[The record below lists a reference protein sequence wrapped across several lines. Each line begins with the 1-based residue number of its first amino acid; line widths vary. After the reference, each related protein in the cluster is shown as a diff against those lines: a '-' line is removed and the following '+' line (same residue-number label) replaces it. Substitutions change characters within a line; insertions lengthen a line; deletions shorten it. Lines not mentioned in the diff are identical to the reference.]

1 MGSAH
6 MPTGLQTRAPGLASG
21 RYTGGYVFSDRPMYA
36 AVDLGS
42 NSFRL
47 HIGEAVAG
55 QIHIVRTARDPIRLA
70 AGLGPDNMLSQEAMD
85 TAVRCLRDF
94 SAILRQHR
102 LDAVRVVATNTL
114 RVARNADL
122 LVPRLEEAI
131 GYPVEIIS
139 GEEEGRLIYM
149 GVARALGRP
158 DERRLVI
165 DIGGGSTEIISGA
178 GDAIGLVES
187 FGIGTHPHSATY
199 FPGGRI
205 DADAFETAVNAA
217 RARVEDVADQYR
229 AAGWEGVYGSSGT
242 IRAISEVI
250 TRNGIGDGAM
260 SLPSLQALRA
270 RLVDLGHV
278 DAFDLPGVKRERVI
292 VMAGGLA
299 ILIGVMQ
306 ELGVHTMTAINAGV
320 RLGVLSDLELRA
332 NRLDRRDQA
341 IQDCMRRFGI
351 DAGRATRTAAIAA
364 KLFDRLAPQ
373 DETVKP
379 HLMRASML
387 HEVGLSV
394 SHTGAHKHAAY
405 IVEHADLPGFT
416 AREQRLMSAI
426 VLGQK
431 GNLRK
436 VREALAVPDLAK
448 AVLALRLAAMFMH
461 ARIDAEADALRL
473 RMKGRI
479 EIETPRG
486 WLRQHPTVASWFE
499 KEAAAWG
506 EVGVNL
512 QVVQAAG

>member
-1 MGSAH
+1 
-6 MPTGLQTRAPGLASG
+6 
-21 RYTGGYVFSDRPMYA
+21 MYA

-55 QIHIVRTARDPIRLA
+55 QMHIVRTARDPIRLA
-70 AGLGPDNMLSQEAMD
+70 AGLGPDNLLSTEAMD

-102 LDAVRVVATNTL
+102 LDAVRV
-114 RVARNADL
+114 ARNADL
-122 LVPRLEEAI
+122 LLPRLEEAI

-178 GDAIGLVES
+178 GDVIGLVES
-187 FGIGTHPHSATY
+187 FSIGTHPHSATY
-199 FPGGRI
+199 FPAGHI
-205 DADAFETAVNAA
+205 SADGFETAVNAA

-229 AAGWEGVYGSSGT
+229 TVGWDGVYGSSGT
-242 IRAISEVI
+242 IRAISEVLA
-250 TRNGIGDGAM
+250 RNAIGDGSM
-260 SLPSLQALRA
+260 SLPSLLALRD
-270 RLVDLGHV
+270 RLVGLGHIN
-278 DAFDLPGVKRERVI
+278 AFDLPGVKRDRVI
-292 VMAGGLA
+292 VMVGGLA

-306 ELGVHTMTAINAGV
+306 ELGVQSMNAINAGV

-351 DAGRATRTAAIAA
+351 DAGRAARTAAIAA
-364 KLFDRLAPQ
+364 RLFDRLSPQ
-373 DETVKP
+373 DETARLQLRP
-379 HLMRASML
+379 LLMRASML
-387 HEVGLSV
+387 HEVGQSV

-436 VREALAVPDLAK
+436 VREVLAVPDLAK
-448 AVLALRLAAMFMH
+448 AVLALRLAAVFMH

-486 WLRQHPTVASWFE
+486 WLRTHPTVASWFE

-512 QVVQAAG
+512 QVVQAG

>member
-1 MGSAH
+1 
-6 MPTGLQTRAPGLASG
+6 
-21 RYTGGYVFSDRPMYA
+21 MYA

-70 AGLGPDNMLSQEAMD
+70 AGLGPDNLLSPEAMD

-122 LVPRLEEAI
+122 LLPRLEEAI

-165 DIGGGSTEIISGA
+165 DIGGGSTEIITGA
-178 GDAIGLVES
+178 GDTIGLVES
-187 FGIGTHPHSATY
+187 FSIGTHPHSATY
-199 FPGGRI
+199 FPGGHVKS
-205 DADAFETAVNAA
+205 DAFETAVNAA

-229 AAGWEGVYGSSGT
+229 TAGWDGVYGSSGT
-242 IRAISEVI
+242 IRAISEVLA
-250 TRNGIGDGAM
+250 RNGIGDGGM
-260 SLPSLQALRA
+260 SLPSLLALRD
-270 RLVDLGHV
+270 RLIDLGHV
-278 DAFDLPGVKRERVI
+278 NAFDLPGVKRERVI
-292 VMAGGLA
+292 VMVGGLA

-306 ELGVHTMTAINAGV
+306 ELGVKAMNAINAGV

-351 DAGRATRTAAIAA
+351 DVGRAARTAAIAA

-373 DETVKP
+373 DESVKP
-379 HLMRASML
+379 HLLRASML
-387 HEVGLSV
+387 HEVGQSV

-448 AVLALRLAAMFMH
+448 AVLALRLAAVFMH

-506 EVGVNL
+506 EVGVSL
-512 QVVQAAG
+512 QVVQAA

>member
-1 MGSAH
+1 MGTA
-6 MPTGLQTRAPGLASG
+6 MTAPQQQTRAPGAAPG

-70 AGLGPDNMLSQEAMD
+70 AGLGPDKRLSPEAME

-94 SAILRQHR
+94 SAMLRQHR

-114 RVARNADL
+114 RVAKNADVL
-122 LVPRLEEAI
+122 LPRLEEAI

-149 GVARALGRP
+149 GVARALARP

-165 DIGGGSTEIISGA
+165 DIGGGSTEIIAGE
-178 GDAIGLVES
+178 GDAIRLVES
-187 FGIGTHPHSATY
+187 FSTGTHPQSAAY
-199 FPGGRI
+199 FPGGHV
-205 DADAFETAVNAA
+205 DAAAFETAVYAA
-217 RARVEDVADQYR
+217 RARFEDAAAQYR
-229 AAGWEGVYGSSGT
+229 ELGWNGVYGSSGT
-242 IRAISEVI
+242 IRAISDVI
-250 TRNGIGDGAM
+250 ARNSLGDGTM
-260 SLPSLQALRA
+260 SLPSLLALRDK
-270 RLVDLGHV
+270 LIDLGHV
-278 DAFDLPGVKRERVI
+278 NAFDLPGVKRERVI
-292 VMAGGLA
+292 VMVGGLS

-306 ELGVHTMTAINAGV
+306 ELGVKSMSAINAGL
-320 RLGVLSDLELRA
+320 RMGVLSDLELRA
-332 NRLDRRDQA
+332 NRRDRRDLA
-341 IQDCMRRFGI
+341 IQDCMRRFGV
-351 DAGRATRTAAIAA
+351 DEGRATRTAAIAG

-379 HLMRASML
+379 QLLRASML
-387 HEVGLSV
+387 HEVGQAV

-405 IVEHADLPGFT
+405 IVENADLPGFT
-416 AREQRLMSAI
+416 AREQRLMSTM
-426 VLGQK
+426 VLAQK

-448 AVLALRLAAMFMH
+448 AVLALRLAAVFMH
-461 ARIDAEADALRL
+461 ARIDAEAEALRL
-473 RMKGRI
+473 RLKGRI

-486 WLRQHPTVASWFE
+486 WLQQHPTVAAWFE

-506 EVGVNL
+506 EVGVAL
-512 QVVQAAG
+512 QVTQAS

>member
-1 MGSAH
+1 MG
-6 MPTGLQTRAPGLASG
+6 RAQIASG
-21 RYTGGYVFSDRPMYA
+21 RYTGGTIFSDRPMYA

-55 QIHIVRTARDPIRLA
+55 QMHIVRTARDPIRLA
-70 AGLGPDNMLSQEAMD
+70 AGLGPDNQLSAEAMD

-114 RVARNADL
+114 RVAKNADVL
-122 LVPRLEEAI
+122 LPRLEEAI

-165 DIGGGSTEIISGA
+165 DIGGGSTEIIAGA
-178 GDAIGLVES
+178 GDAIALVES
-187 FGIGTHPHSATY
+187 FSIGTHPHSAAY
-199 FPGGRI
+199 FAGGHI
-205 DADAFETAVNAA
+205 SADGFETAVNAA

-229 AAGWEGVYGSSGT
+229 TVGWEGVYGSSGT
-242 IRAISEVI
+242 IRAISEVLA
-250 TRNGIGDGAM
+250 RNGIGDGSM
-260 SLPSLQALRA
+260 SLPSLLALRD
-270 RLVDLGHV
+270 RLVDLGHIN
-278 DAFDLPGVKRERVI
+278 AFDLPGVKRERVI
-292 VMAGGLA
+292 VMVGGLA

-306 ELGVHTMTAINAGV
+306 ELGVKTMNAINAGV

-351 DAGRATRTAAIAA
+351 DAARATRTAAIAA

-373 DETVKP
+373 DDTVKP
-379 HLMRASML
+379 HLLRASML

-436 VREALAVPDLAK
+436 VRDVLAVPDLAK
-448 AVLALRLAAMFMH
+448 AMLALRLAAVFMH

-506 EVGVNL
+506 EVGVTF
-512 QVVQAAG
+512 QVAQA